1 MRIMTSEIVAIIPAR
16 GGSKGL
22 TRKNIIDF
30 CGKPLVAW
38 SIEDAKKSKYIN
50 KVYISTDDDKITK
63 IAFNFGAEV
72 INRPA
77 EISGDTAT
85 SESALMHVIK
95 SQKLTECEYI
105 VFLQATSPLRETT
118 GINQA
123 IELIKSENADSLFS
137 SCYVG
142 EMNLWREK
150 NGTFAS
156 INYDYKNRL
165 RRQDAEKV
173 YGKQYH
179 ENGRFYIFK
188 PKGFIEN
195 NNRLFGKIITYVQED
210 WKWPQID
217 SMNDFFVCEK
227 VFREHLAYKLS
238 L

>member
-1 MRIMTSEIVAIIPAR
+1 MPEIVAIIPAR

-22 TRKNIIDF
+22 PGKNIIDF
-30 CGKPLVAW
+30 CGKPLLAW
-38 SIEDAKKSKYIN
+38 SIEDAEKSKYVN
-50 KVYISTDDDKITK
+50 KVYVSTDDGK
-63 IAFNFGAEV
+63 IADIALSFGADV

-77 EISGDTAT
+77 EISNDTAT
-85 SESALMHVIK
+85 SESALMHAIISK
-95 SQKLTECEYI
+95 KLTECEYI

-142 EMNLWREK
+142 EMNLWREI
-150 NGTFAS
+150 NGKFS
-156 INYDYKNRL
+156 SVNYDYKNRL

-179 ENGRFYIFK
+179 ENGSFYIFK

-195 NNRLFGKIITYVQED
+195 NNRLFGKIITYVQEN

-217 SMNDFFVCEK
+217 SMNDLVICEN
-227 VFREHLAYKLS
+227 VFKEHLSYKMEL
-238 L
+238 